1 MFAQNYITT
10 GRRARYERH
19 GRSLFQITRCAQ
31 NRLPR
36 KQPAPAPDSEPTAI
50 ALRSPYRLANVART
64 PQRTPRP
71 HTRAQTRPTRS
82 PVPEKTSLSRATRS
96 QRCLVQPHT
105 RPTSSPRLRH
115 FYPPIRPNPAISPPL
130 LKYTHIRATLAY
142 ARERTRGPETQPANG
157 VRPRAIR
164 RGVPRGRTG
173 AVKTRL
179 SNPAPSPLSS
189 VLLCHA
195 ASLLCPKNPLRRYR
209 FARDRRHSQ
218 LRGAQNVA
226 ETNRL
231 PAFAGITVSGGTK

>member
-1 MFAQNYITT
+1 MVGACF
-10 GRRARYERH
+10 
-19 GRSLFQITRCAQ
+19 
-31 NRLPR
+31 RLLG
-36 KQPAPAPDSEPTAI
+36 APKAVS
-50 ALRSPYRLANVART
+50 LANSL
-64 PQRTPRP
+64 PPRP
-71 HTRAQTRPTRS
+71 TLNLRPSPRVRHIAYPISPGRPNAHPRPYNLAQTRPIRS
-82 PVPEKTSLSRATRS
+82 PVPEKTSLSRATQS

-115 FYPPIRPNPAISPPL
+115 FYPPIRPNPAISPPH
-130 LKYTHIRATLAY
+130 LKHTHIRATLTHG
-142 ARERTRGPETQPANG
+142 RGGFQTRPRDRPRGPETQPPNG

-209 FARDRRHSQ
+209 FARDRRHPQ

-226 ETNRL
+226 ETNRH

>member
-1 MFAQNYITT
+1 MSP
-10 GRRARYERH
+10 GRPNAH
-19 GRSLFQITRCAQ
+19 PGRT
-31 NRLPR
+31 
-36 KQPAPAPDSEPTAI
+36 PAPKRDPLAPQYPKK
-50 ALRSPYRLANVART
+50 RHSPA
-64 PQRTPRP
+64 P
-71 HTRAQTRPTRS
+71 
-82 PVPEKTSLSRATRS
+82 PVPSAASS
-96 QRCLVQPHT
+96 N
-105 RPTSSPRLRH
+105 PTH
-115 FYPPIRPNPAISPPL
+115 VPPLHPACAISTHQSAPNPAISPPL

-142 ARERTRGPETQPANG
+142 ARDRTRGPETQPSNG

-195 ASLLCPKNPLRRYR
+195 VPLLCPKNPLQHYR
-209 FARDRRHSQ
+209 FARDRRHPQ

-231 PAFAGITVSGGTK
+231 PAFAWYNGVGGHQVI